1 MIKYPLFIIVYIVGI
16 SFVFAFL
23 LIMSIIMILRGVFW
37 DFRFQLGK
45 DSDDDKLPLIELWPH
60 TTHIPGELWKE
71 LKDIFN
77 I

>member
-1 MIKYPLFIIVYIVGI
+1 
-16 SFVFAFL
+16 
-23 LIMSIIMILRGVFW
+23 MILRGVFW